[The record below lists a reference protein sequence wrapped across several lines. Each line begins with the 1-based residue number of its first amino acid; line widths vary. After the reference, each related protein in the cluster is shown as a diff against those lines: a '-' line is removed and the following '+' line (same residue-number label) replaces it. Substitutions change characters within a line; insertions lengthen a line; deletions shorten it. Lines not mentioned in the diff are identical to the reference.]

1 MPEKPL
7 STSDSETKKIP
18 LFPSD
23 NGNIKPDNN
32 TVIEIG
38 TEPQDMLSDIQEV
51 GSLRISQ
58 QILERVEDTATTSEK
73 TEEQLEEKPSMP
85 SVPDDKHRDEFLG
98 SQEYVCLCP
107 FQGCSLLLTSEV
119 STNIYFVQITK
130 FYLYC

>member
-32 TVIEIG
+32 TVIENG
-38 TEPQDMLSDIQEV
+38 NEPQDMLSDIQEV

-73 TEEQLEEKPSMP
+73 TEEQLEEKPSIP
-85 SVPDDKHRDEFLG
+85 SIPDDKHRDEFLV
-98 SQEYVCLCP
+98 SQEHVYLCP